1 MNHSSI
7 VRRAATLAGA
17 AALASFA
24 SVSHADP
31 ISLTGQCIMTS
42 LVAGQS
48 QCSLLATMRDDFT
61 APAVVRKAQIKIN
74 GVLVTQA
81 VNDSVTPVGFFATG
95 VSGSMTVACGASY
108 NVAGFIMRQG
118 ANNYEQVGHLPA
130 VACPAAPQ

>member
-1 MNHSSI
+1 MNNSLT
-7 VRRAATLAGA
+7 VRRAASIACV

-24 SVSHADP
+24 PVSHADP

-42 LVAGQS
+42 IVAGQG

-81 VNDSVTPVGFFATG
+81 INDSVTPVGFFATG
-95 VSGSMTVACGASY
+95 VSGSLLVACGASY
-108 NVAGFIMRQG
+108 NITGFIMR
-118 ANNYEQVGHLPA
+118 
-130 VACPAAPQ
+130 

>member
-1 MNHSSI
+1 MNHTSNI
-7 VRRAATLAGA
+7 RRAVTIACT

-42 LVAGQS
+42 LVAGQN
-48 QCSLLATMRDDFT
+48 QCSLLATMRDDFN

-74 GVLVTQA
+74 GVVVTQA
-81 VNDSVTPVGFFATG
+81 NNDSVTPVSFFATG
-95 VSGSMTVACGASY
+95 VSGSLMVACGASY
-108 NVAGFIMRQG
+108 NVTGFIVRQG
-118 ANNYEQVGHLPA
+118 ATNYEQVGHLPA